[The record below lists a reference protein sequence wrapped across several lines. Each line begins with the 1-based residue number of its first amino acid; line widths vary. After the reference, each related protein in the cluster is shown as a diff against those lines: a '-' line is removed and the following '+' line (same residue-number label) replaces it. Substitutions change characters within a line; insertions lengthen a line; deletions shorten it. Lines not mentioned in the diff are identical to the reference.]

1 MNKLTVIN
9 DLHLGVKRQTGT
21 TMESREALE
30 KWTLSQFAKLLLH
43 IDTDLCILGDLFDGY
58 SVSKRVE
65 IRAFLLLRQWLGDHP
80 GRRLFMVA
88 GNHDLSRD
96 SRNLSS
102 FENLCEYLSHDS
114 EQVTKVIGRTSLI
127 AQGVAAVSH
136 MPNQT
141 LFDGEIEN
149 LLQQDGLKFVLLHC
163 NYDNHFAAQADH
175 SLNISAETAEK
186 FAAKGVQLVFAHEHQ
201 QRDLGNVRV
210 IGNQFPTSVA
220 DCLGND
226 SKRFAVIDGE
236 ELCYTKWL
244 PIAEVYTETDWQSED
259 LPTTPFIRVS
269 GTAAFEQA
277 AEVVQRLADLRQM
290 SSAFVITNAVR
301 IEDLQTETSDVSLE
315 TCDVVRLVEGELP
328 EGLRER
334 FKEVVGF
341 RKDS

>member
-1 MNKLTVIN
+1 MNKLTIIN
-9 DLHLGVKRQTGT
+9 DLHLGVKRQAGT

-58 SVSKRVE
+58 NVSKRVE
-65 IRAFLLLRQWLGDHP
+65 IQTFVLLKQWLDVHP
-80 GRRLFMVA
+80 ERKLFMVA

-102 FENLCEYLSHDS
+102 FENLCRYLSHDC
-114 EQVTKVIGRTSLI
+114 EQVTQVIGCTALI

-141 LFDGEIEN
+141 LFDEQIEA
-149 LLQQDGLKFVLLHC
+149 LLQRDDLNFVLLHC

-175 SLNISAETAEK
+175 SLNISADTAEK

-201 QRDLGNVRV
+201 QRDLHNVHV
-210 IGNQFPTSVA
+210 IGNQFPTSIA

-226 SKRFAVIDGE
+226 SKRFAVVDGD
-236 ELCYTKWL
+236 ELVYVKWL
-244 PIAEVYTETDWQSED
+244 DISEVYTETDWQSD
-259 LPTTPFIRVS
+259 DMPTTPFIRVS

-277 AEVVQRLADLRQM
+277 AEVVQRLADLRQT
-290 SSAFVITNAVR
+290 SDAFVITNAVK
-301 IEDLQTETSDVSLE
+301 IEDLQTQSQDVSLE
-315 TCDVVRLVEGELP
+315 THDVVRLVEDELP
-328 EGLRER
+328 ESLRER

-341 RKDS
+341 KKDS